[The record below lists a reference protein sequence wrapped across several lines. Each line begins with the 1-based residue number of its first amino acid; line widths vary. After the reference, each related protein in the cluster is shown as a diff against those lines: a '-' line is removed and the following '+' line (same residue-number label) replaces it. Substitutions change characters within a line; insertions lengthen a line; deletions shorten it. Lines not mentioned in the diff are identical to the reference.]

1 MSADQVAPNQTPAQ
15 PAHHP
20 DHDVFLL
27 PTRVDRLP
35 DGNYAIA
42 SSGLPGMA
50 LVSADLIYG
59 LLSYEQL
66 ARAKRVQL
74 FNTLKPVHWRDTP
87 LELNIVLLVP
97 FSADNVENYHATISV
112 ESTGAD
118 QWRITCHELPGI
130 SVEGLS
136 LADALRDIGPRLVEG
151 VKAWQASGKPFHK
164 DLCPLTQDR
173 LPDTFT
179 ITMVR

>member
-1 MSADQVAPNQTPAQ
+1 MTDRPPAPAM
-15 PAHHP
+15 P
-20 DHDVFLL
+20 DYDDDREVFLL

-35 DGNYAIA
+35 DGNYALA
-42 SSGLPGMA
+42 SSGLPGLA
-50 LVSADLIYG
+50 LVAADLIYG

-66 ARAKRVQL
+66 ARTKRVQL
-74 FNTLKPVHWRDTP
+74 FNTLKPVRWRDTP

-97 FSADNVENYHATISV
+97 FSADNVENYHASISV
-112 ESTGAD
+112 ESTGVD
-118 QWRITCHELPGI
+118 DWRIICHELPAI
-130 SVEGLS
+130 SIARDN
-136 LADALRDIGPRLVEG
+136 LADALRDIGPMLVEG
-151 VKAWQASGKPFHK
+151 IKAWKVSGKPFHR